1 MPEWTEKLAG
11 ARMQVDK
18 RFEDRVRSSR
28 FSNQEW
34 GMIMTAV
41 EWQVRHPEEPA
52 RAELVA
58 VTDRFPDIIPE
69 LERINSQLQGGR
81 GGMAVGGSGGGS
93 DGGIGERIG
102 NFLGSLTGNG
112 GGAGDEEKRRDAE
125 RLVRAYAD
133 ELQEFLEER
142 GRWSDLCEAAA
153 AER

>member
-1 MPEWTEKLAG
+1 MPDWTEKLAG

-41 EWQVRHPEEPA
+41 EWQVRHPDEPA

-58 VTDRFPDIIPE
+58 VTEHFPEIIPE
-69 LERINSQLQGGR
+69 LDRINSQLQGPATGAR
-81 GGMAVGGSGGGS
+81 GSSGGG
-93 DGGIGERIG
+93 IGARIG
-102 NFLGSLTGNG
+102 DFLGSLTGNG
-112 GGAGDEEKRRDAE
+112 GSSENEEKRRDAE
-125 RLVRAYAD
+125 RLVQAYAD

-142 GRWSDLCEAAA
+142 GRWADICEAAA